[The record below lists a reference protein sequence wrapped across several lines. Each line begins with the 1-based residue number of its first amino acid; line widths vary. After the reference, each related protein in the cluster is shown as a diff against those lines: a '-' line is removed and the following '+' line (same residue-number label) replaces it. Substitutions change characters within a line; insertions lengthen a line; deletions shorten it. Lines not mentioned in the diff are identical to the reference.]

1 MARSCDVPKDA
12 SEADKEKFVV
22 FALTRWHIKQ
32 LIDDA
37 RVDKLTDEDMRGIAE
52 RPTLEY
58 YPVQLEY
65 ELRKILWADGLW

>member
-1 MARSCDVPKDA
+1 MASAWNVPKDA
-12 SEADKEKFVV
+12 SEADKEEFVV

-37 RVDKLTDEDMRGIAE
+37 RVDKLTDEEMRGIAE
-52 RPTLEY
+52 RLTLEY
-58 YPVQLEY
+58 YPVQLDY

>member
-1 MARSCDVPKDA
+1 MARSWDVPKDA
-12 SEADKEKFVV
+12 SEADKEEFVV

-32 LIDDA
+32 LIDEVA
-37 RVDKLTDEDMRGIAE
+37 VDKLTDEDMRGIAE
-52 RPTLEY
+52 RLTLEY

>member
-1 MARSCDVPKDA
+1 MANLWSVPEEA
-12 SEADKEKFVV
+12 SEADKEEFVV

-37 RVDKLTDEDMRGIAE
+37 RIDKLTDEDMRGIAE
-52 RPTLEY
+52 RLALEY